1 MCMLWM
7 VSIFARLRCGG
18 MVSWTMLRLGVIL
31 LLLARAGED
40 VDVLP
45 VVAAVVFVVMV
56 MAVVLRAKRRRQLG
70 RRVLR
75 LLQLRRLV
83 L

>member
-1 MCMLWM
+1 
-7 VSIFARLRCGG
+7 
-18 MVSWTMLRLGVIL
+18 MLRLGVIL